1 MKAQMIEN
9 LRKSLPPARPNNA
22 TIDVH
27 LDSIP
32 GTYVDAAYGEMTI
45 CAWNDKSRACEKT
58 LENNPFPEAASD
70 VPAYIAYFPKF
81 WCDYLL
87 FTHRNGSTFT
97 VTQSSTYTETNV
109 TVPSPFESFDA
120 VFDGKGMAWTRSAWG
135 AGPGVEDQRVE
146 VWFEKKE

>member
-45 CAWNDKSRACEKT
+45 CAWNDKRSVAVREKKVIT
-58 LENNPFPEAASD
+58 PEFGKVGDIGRNVRSCLGEWVVLER
-70 VPAYIAYFPKF
+70 
-81 WCDYLL
+81 L
-87 FTHRNGSTFT
+87 F
-97 VTQSSTYTETNV
+97 
-109 TVPSPFESFDA
+109 A
-120 VFDGKGMAWTRSAWG
+120 RSAFVV
-135 AGPGVEDQRVE
+135 PCTPQRIHIHGYAKLDIYGDERDGSVA
-146 VWFEKKE
+146 VRVIRCGL